1 MDPLLD
7 LQRIDTAILRNDH
20 RRAQI
25 EGGGE
30 LREVRERMVEAE
42 AVLGELRLAID
53 EVVRDQQRLEHE
65 VETLVEK
72 AEHERTRLFGGQV
85 VNPKELESLQR
96 EVANIDERRSKVEDD
111 LLVVLERRED
121 LERRATT
128 ASADLDAARAR
139 ADALG
144 GEAEA
149 ELARLAT
156 ERDGLAAER
165 VPAAAAVDPEVLA
178 LYDDVRAHKQGVGAA
193 ELVDG
198 VCQACHE
205 RLSAL
210 EVERLKKT
218 AEIRRCEHCRRIL
231 VLA

>member
-1 MDPLLD
+1 MDPLLE
-7 LQRIDTAILRNDH
+7 LQRIDTALLRNDH
-20 RRAQI
+20 RRAQL

-30 LREVRERMVEAE
+30 LREVRARMVEAE
-42 AVLGELRLAID
+42 SVLGELRLAID
-53 EVVRDQQRLEHE
+53 EVAREQQRLEHE

-72 AEHERTRLFGGQV
+72 AEHERKRLFGGQV

-96 EVANIDERRSKVEDD
+96 EVANIDERRSKVEDE
-111 LLVVLERRED
+111 LLAVLERRDE
-121 LERRATT
+121 LERRAGA
-128 ASADLDAARAR
+128 ASGDVDAARAK

-156 ERDGLAAER
+156 EREGLAAER
-165 VPAAAAVDPEVLA
+165 VPAAAAIDAELLA
-178 LYDDVRAHKQGVGAA
+178 LYDDLRAHKQGVGAA

-210 EVERLKKT
+210 EVDRLKKT
-218 AEIRRCEHCRRIL
+218 TETKRCEHCRRIL
-231 VLA
+231 VLG

>member
-1 MDPLLD
+1 MDPLLE

-20 RRAQI
+20 RRTQL

-30 LREVRERMVEAE
+30 LREVRARMADAE

-53 EVVRDQQRLEHE
+53 EVAREQQRLEHE

-72 AEHERTRLFGGQV
+72 AAHERSRLFGGQV

-96 EVANIDERRSKVEDD
+96 EVANIDERRSKLEDE
-111 LLVVLERRED
+111 LLGILERRDE
-121 LERRATT
+121 LERRATV
-128 ASADLDAARAR
+128 ASEDRDAARAK

-149 ELARLAT
+149 ELVQLAA
-156 ERDGLAAER
+156 EREGLAAER
-165 VPAAAAVDPEVLA
+165 VPAAAAVDAEVLA
-178 LYDDVRAHKQGVGAA
+178 LYDDIRAHKQGIGAA
-193 ELVDG
+193 ELIDS

-210 EVERLKKT
+210 EVERLKKAT
-218 AEIRRCEHCRRIL
+218 ETGRCEHCRRIL

>member
-1 MDPLLD
+1 MDALLD

-20 RRAQI
+20 RRAQL
-25 EGGGE
+25 ESGAE
-30 LREVRERMVEAE
+30 LREVRGRMVEAE
-42 AVLGELRLAID
+42 SVLGELRLAID
-53 EVVRDQQRLEHE
+53 EVAREQQRLEHE

-96 EVANIDERRSKVEDD
+96 EVANIDERRSKVEDE
-111 LLVVLERRED
+111 LLVVLERRDE

-128 ASADLDAARAR
+128 ASADLDEARAR

-144 GEAEA
+144 GEAAA
-149 ELARLAT
+149 ELAQLAT
-156 ERDGLAAER
+156 DRAGFVAER

-178 LYDDVRAHKQGVGAA
+178 VYDEVRAHKQGIGAA

-218 AEIRRCEHCRRIL
+218 TEIRRCEHCRRIL